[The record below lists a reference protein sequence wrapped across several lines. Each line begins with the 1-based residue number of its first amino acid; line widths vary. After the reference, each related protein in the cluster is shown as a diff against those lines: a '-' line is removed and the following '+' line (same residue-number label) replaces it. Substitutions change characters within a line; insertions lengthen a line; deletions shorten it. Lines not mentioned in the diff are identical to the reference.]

1 MDEKQGKRQFDKAF
15 KISAVKMVEEGQ
27 KTTEVARSLGI
38 HENLIY
44 AWKRKYAKDGE
55 KAFVGKG
62 NLTEM
67 AKLRRENESLKLDNE
82 ILKKAI
88 QTVSQLI
95 LEPPFFKNWNQ
106 EAVFQ

>member
-1 MDEKQGKRQFDKAF
+1 MEEKREKRQFDKAF

-27 KTTEVARSLGI
+27 RASEVARSLGI

-44 AWKRKYAKDGE
+44 GWKRKYAKDGE

-88 QTVSQLI
+88 GIFSEKRQKEMNS
-95 LEPPFFKNWNQ
+95 
-106 EAVFQ
+106 

>member
-1 MDEKQGKRQFDKAF
+1 MEEKQGKRRFDKAF
-15 KISAVKMVEEGQ
+15 KISAVKMVEAGQ
-27 KTTEVARSLGI
+27 KTSEVARGLGI

-44 AWKRKYAKDGE
+44 VWKKKYAKDGE

-67 AKLRRENESLKLDNE
+67 ARLRRENESLRLDNE

-88 QTVSQLI
+88 GIFSEKRQKDTNS
-95 LEPPFFKNWNQ
+95 
-106 EAVFQ
+106 

>member
-1 MDEKQGKRQFDKAF
+1 
-15 KISAVKMVEEGQ
+15 MVEEGQ
-27 KTTEVARSLGI
+27 KVSEVARSLGI

-44 AWKRKYAKDGE
+44 GWKRKYAKDGE

-88 QTVSQLI
+88 GIFSEKRQ
-95 LEPPFFKNWNQ
+95 K
-106 EAVFQ
+106 EANS

>member
-1 MDEKQGKRQFDKAF
+1 MEEKQEKKRFDKAF

-27 KTTEVARSLGI
+27 KTSEVARSLGI

-44 AWKRKYAKDGE
+44 AWKRKYVKDGE

-62 NLTEM
+62 NLTEI
-67 AKLRRENESLKLDNE
+67 AKLRRELESAKKDNE

-88 QTVSQLI
+88 GIFSEKGQGNTNS
-95 LEPPFFKNWNQ
+95 
-106 EAVFQ
+106 

>member
-1 MDEKQGKRQFDKAF
+1 MEEKREKRQFDKAF
-15 KISAVKMVEEGQ
+15 KVSAVKMVEEGQ
-27 KTTEVARSLGI
+27 RASEVARSLGI

-44 AWKRKYAKDGE
+44 GWKRKYAKDGE

-88 QTVSQLI
+88 GIFSEKRQKEMNS
-95 LEPPFFKNWNQ
+95 
-106 EAVFQ
+106 

>member
-1 MDEKQGKRQFDKAF
+1 MEEKQGKRKFDKAF
-15 KISAVKMVEEGQ
+15 KVSAVKMVEAGE
-27 KTTEVARSLGI
+27 KAAEVARSLGI

-44 AWKRKYAKDGE
+44 GWKRKYAKDGE

-88 QTVSQLI
+88 GIFSEDQGKSTNL
-95 LEPPFFKNWNQ
+95 
-106 EAVFQ
+106 